1 MIELALP
8 KKHSPEL
15 RKKAQAALR
24 KMATGLLNGRKSKKH
39 GDITFQLSLT
49 ERMIIKDNV
58 AYVFSKHSEYE
69 KFLNR

>member
-15 RKKAQAALR
+15 KKKAESALR
-24 KMATGLLNGRKSKKH
+24 KLSAGLLNGRKSKKH
-39 GDITFQLSLT
+39 GDISFQLSTT
-49 ERMIIKDNV
+49 ERMVIINNV
-58 AYVFSKHSEYE
+58 ARVFSKHSEYE